1 MEDLAAWAQSRQQ
14 PLPVGQVPADD
25 RMAPIELKVV
35 REALGLSREQLA
47 AALNVGLR
55 SVDDWESGRRI
66 IPDGVRDDVGRIEAY
81 TAEVADQL
89 AAHLLE
95 HAGPAPVFEV
105 YDRDA
110 DMPAL
115 DLPAAPLPPTARWW
129 RAVAYRV
136 AEDVPGLRI
145 VEAPKQPR
153 QPASQNHMLV
163 HRSGAAGVRSGSL
176 G

>member
-1 MEDLAAWAQSRQQ
+1 MSEALAAWAQSRRQSF
-14 PLPVGQVPADD
+14 PAGRVPADG
-25 RMAPIELKVV
+25 RMTPIELKVV

-47 AALNVGLR
+47 AALDVGLR
-55 SVDDWESGRRI
+55 SVDDWESDRRP
-66 IPDGVRDDVGRIEAY
+66 IPEGVRDDVERIEAY

-95 HAGPAPVFEV
+95 HAGGTPVLEV

-115 DLPAAPLPPTARWW
+115 DLPGAPLPPTARWW
-129 RAVAYRV
+129 RAVAHRV

-145 VEAPKQPR
+145 VEAPK
-153 QPASQNHMLV
+153 
-163 HRSGAAGVRSGSL
+163 
-176 G
+176 

>member
-1 MEDLAAWAQSRQQ
+1 MSEGLAAWAQSRPQ
-14 PLPVGQVPADD
+14 PLPEAQVPADG
-25 RMAPIELKVV
+25 RMTPIELRVV

-55 SVDDWESGRRI
+55 SVDDWESGRRP
-66 IPDGVRDDVGRIEAY
+66 IPDGVRDDVERIEAY

-95 HAGPAPVFEV
+95 HAGPDPVFEV
-105 YDRDA
+105 YDRDT

-115 DLPAAPLPPTARWW
+115 ELPGAPLAPTARWW

-145 VEAPKQPR
+145 VEAPKSPSPQLR
-153 QPASQNHMLV
+153 
-163 HRSGAAGVRSGSL
+163 
-176 G
+176 

>member
-1 MEDLAAWAQSRQQ
+1 MSEGLAAWAQSRPQL
-14 PLPVGQVPADD
+14 LPEAQVPADG
-25 RMAPIELKVV
+25 RMTPIELKVV

-55 SVDDWESGRRI
+55 SVDDWEAGRRP
-66 IPDGVRDDVGRIEAY
+66 IPDGVRDDVERIEAY

-95 HAGPAPVFEV
+95 HAGPDPLVEV

-115 DLPAAPLPPTARWW
+115 DLPGAPLAPTARWW

-145 VEAPKQPR
+145 VEAPK
-153 QPASQNHMLV
+153 
-163 HRSGAAGVRSGSL
+163 
-176 G
+176 